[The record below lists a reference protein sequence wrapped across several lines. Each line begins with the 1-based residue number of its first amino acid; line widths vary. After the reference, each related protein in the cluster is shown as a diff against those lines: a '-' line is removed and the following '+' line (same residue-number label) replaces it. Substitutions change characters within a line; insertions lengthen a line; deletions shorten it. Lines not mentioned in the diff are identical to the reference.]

1 MSLAVNE
8 LWLATLSR
16 IRDRIS
22 EQQYETWFRN
32 LGCRE
37 EGGGQGLVLE
47 APNRFS
53 SSWLVD
59 HYLEMIEDCIEDA
72 AGRRL
77 PVAVRARDE
86 AAAQMRLPIPT
97 QTSLPPPRHDGGMP
111 LNGLYVFDTYVVG
124 PCNALAHAA
133 AVAVSESPGKSYN
146 PLFIHSSTGMGKTH
160 LLQACCHQ
168 IRANHPQLKILYL
181 SCESFVNEF
190 IGAVERGELE
200 TFRYNYRY
208 VDVLVIDDVHFLANK
223 ERTQEEF
230 FHTFNTLYHSQKQ
243 IILSSDSPPKEIPS
257 LKERLVTRFKSGLVA
272 KLEAPELETR
282 IAIVR
287 MKAKLLHRQIPPDV
301 VEYIASRVTTSVRE
315 LEGAVVRAVG
325 IASLTN
331 RPLSVAVAAETVED
345 SKSAGPRI
353 GISEIQTAVAE
364 RFGLKVADLQGK
376 RRHKAVVLP
385 RQICM
390 YLAKE
395 LTTLSLVEIGGHF
408 GGRDHTTVLYAVGK
422 IRKLMESDSP
432 LVEAVNR
439 LRDSF
444 VPR

>member
-1 MSLAVNE
+1 M
-8 LWLATLSR
+8 
-16 IRDRIS
+16 
-22 EQQYETWFRN
+22 
-32 LGCRE
+32 
-37 EGGGQGLVLE
+37 
-47 APNRFS
+47 
-53 SSWLVD
+53 
-59 HYLEMIEDCIEDA
+59 
-72 AGRRL
+72 
-77 PVAVRARDE
+77 
-86 AAAQMRLPIPT
+86 
-97 QTSLPPPRHDGGMP
+97 
-111 LNGLYVFDTYVVG
+111 
-124 PCNALAHAA
+124 
-133 AVAVSESPGKSYN
+133 
-146 PLFIHSSTGMGKTH
+146 
-160 LLQACCHQ
+160 
-168 IRANHPQLKILYL
+168 KILYI

-287 MKAKLLHRQIPPDV
+287 MKAKLLQRDIPADV

-315 LEGAVVRAVG
+315 LEGAVVRTLG
-325 IASLTN
+325 IASLTK
-331 RPLSVAVAAETVED
+331 RPLSVALAAETVGET
-345 SKSAGPRI
+345 AAPGLRI

-364 RFGLKVADLQGK
+364 SFNLKVADLQGK
-376 RRHKAVVLP
+376 RRHKAVAFP

-408 GGRDHTTVLYAVGK
+408 GGRDHTTVLYAVDK
-422 IRKLMESDSP
+422 IKKLLGSDDSLMDMINHLRESITS
-432 LVEAVNR
+432 R
-439 LRDSF
+439 H
-444 VPR
+444 